1 MSKSGQL
8 RLQDIRDAYRLIGDC
23 RDLGSDPVLWHGRML
38 EGLARLIG
46 AAAATGGEGRW
57 QRPGGVP
64 QPLSAFSAGLDAA
77 GQRRYQVY
85 MRESET
91 PNDPTMKALSD
102 IPGWLVVRKRTE
114 VVPDDEWYRSTL
126 FNDYLRPG
134 HLNHALYS
142 VRQISEDHTI
152 SAIGLYRALGERDF
166 SHRDRQFLRFFHAEL
181 GRLIGNSLV
190 SGFDPD
196 PLQLPRR
203 ERETLAC
210 LLEGDSEKQ
219 VAARLGVSSLTA
231 HQYVKSLYGRFGVHS
246 RAELLAHFLRRERAR
261 RRFETS
267 SGSGDTPP

>member
-57 QRPGGVP
+57 KRPGGLP
-64 QPLSAFSAGLDAA
+64 QPLSAFSAGLDAE
-77 GQRRYQVY
+77 GQRRYQEY
-85 MRESET
+85 MQDNEA
-91 PNDPTMKALSD
+91 PHDPTMKALSE

-114 VVPDDEWYRSTL
+114 VVPNDQWYR
-126 FNDYLRPG
+126 
-134 HLNHALYS
+134 
-142 VRQISEDHTI
+142 
-152 SAIGLYRALGERDF
+152 SAIGLYRSLGERDF
-166 SHRDRQFLRFFHAEL
+166 SDRDRRFLRFFHDEL
-181 GRLIGNSLV
+181 GRLIGNCLASV
-190 SGFDPD
+190 FDPD

-203 ERETLAC
+203 EKETLAC

-231 HQYVKSLYGRFGVHS
+231 HQYVKSLYSRFGVHS
-246 RAELLAHFLRRERAR
+246 RAELLAYFLRRERAR

-267 SGSGDTPP
+267 NRAGD